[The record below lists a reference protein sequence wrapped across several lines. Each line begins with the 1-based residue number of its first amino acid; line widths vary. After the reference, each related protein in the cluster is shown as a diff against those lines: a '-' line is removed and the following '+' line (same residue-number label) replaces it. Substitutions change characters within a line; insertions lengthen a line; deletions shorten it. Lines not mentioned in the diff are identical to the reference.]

1 MRMKRN
7 LFLLSCLCGL
17 TAGQSAEVHVSPIG
31 KDTNDGTEA
40 SPYQTLSKAQTAARE
55 LISAGLQE
63 DLQVVLHG
71 GRYQLSSELQFTAD
85 DTDSSHRVT
94 WMARDGANAVISGG
108 KAITGWQL
116 QPDGIWTV
124 QIPEVQ
130 SGDWYFRQLFVDGK
144 RAIRARYPNED
155 GTNNWALQCESTYSG
170 GSSSKSITSYGAKV
184 LDDDAMV
191 DAAATW
197 QGFEDI
203 EMVVLRVWSASRK
216 FLTDFDADT
225 RSFEFE
231 GPHSQVVHYQLTKN
245 PKYCYFENSKSFLD
259 SPGEFYLER
268 SSGICYYIPRPGE
281 NLSQLEVIAPVV
293 SVGMDS
299 PARLVRVSGPLE
311 NLHFYNLTFAHCD
324 FDIPRITNDPKGFS
338 GWSEGQGC
346 YDMGGAGPNYV
357 RPLPGAI
364 HLDSVKN
371 SSFVKCRVLHMEPSG
386 IMLDN
391 SGGNSSTGSTGNL
404 FKACE
409 IADIG
414 GNGIS
419 VDHWD
424 STSTNNIIDNCSIH
438 HIAGRFHS
446 GHPVVSSK
454 SGSQTISQN
463 EIYHLAYGGPS
474 IGWWG
479 GGNSYTISYN
489 HIHDYNN
496 MVHDTGAIYTL
507 GNLSGTL
514 IEHNHLHDGNRSV
527 NQSGAR
533 IIFFDELSEN
543 AHIDGNIGYDSNNE
557 FAFNNH
563 KNTETVDGVTY
574 KDGWTRMTWEG
585 GVRTS
590 TDWPCDPDYG
600 NNLTVKGLESEPT
613 AEMLETPAYRLAGLQ
628 PQWRYLL
635 ETEVEATELIN
646 WQPLTSDGFE
656 NGLGSWQSAGADA
669 VLHTDAAV
677 AYQGEN
683 CVKLSNSGSSSQLTL
698 SSPLDVSERES
709 VKLAFWYLAESYADG
724 ESFSLS
730 FFDGAEWVSVASF
743 EPNVDFINHQFHYG
757 DVVVP
762 AHRFSPAGL
771 PANAQFRFE
780 NHGSASSM
788 VYLDELVVSIPN
800 KAPLAHDDSY
810 KTPANGS
817 LLSVVAPGVLANDSD
832 AEGDALS
839 VVLVADVSVGDLQL
853 NADGSFS
860 YSAPEGFSGLVSFAY
875 QAVDSLG
882 ASTPAVVTIEVFTE
896 ATIELMVDP
905 EITSF
910 DYRSN
915 TGDAPDWRSQK
926 ADRITYDIN
935 DKAGAVGDLQDFN
948 LQAKSTAEIASELA
962 IEQNQAVITGIEL
975 KPLSW
980 TFGFVG
986 WTDGSSKFGDS
997 DGEIEI
1003 SYGIDITTSRGVY
1016 RKVVVSSLLP
1026 TTESA
1031 SFPLELAASETWVT
1045 GEGFLGDITQANVL
1059 LNSVQDIAFVGISEI
1074 IKTPTNPATSYHTL
1088 IGQSIDLSVMLVE
1101 MTVEDDAYKM
1111 FSNQQMAVSAPG
1123 VMENDLD
1130 VSYVELVSDVSNGQL
1145 VFNADGSFSYQ
1156 PAGGFVGQDSF
1167 VYRGY
1172 DAGGQAM
1179 EASVIITVL
1188 AETQLELIVD
1198 PNIADGNYV
1207 QNATEAPDWRKD
1219 INDAR
1224 QQVAFNIVAGTGED
1238 GDEFDF
1244 QLMTK
1249 TGSQLAAELGM
1260 PAEEIAIA
1268 NVNLDVNQWDLNL
1281 NNWTADGKFG
1291 DGTNTGSY
1299 QVTYSLSIAT
1309 INGSYRYECTD
1320 TLLPE
1325 STLAGHLQNLTVS
1338 GSWLDSAGYLG
1349 DIADAHVALSDV
1361 ESIVFNGHML
1371 INEVGSNDS
1380 RSFYLVRYLSIPVSL
1395 EALDLSAIDS
1405 DGDGVSDEDEIIAGT
1420 DPHDPNS
1427 VFKLSFSSVVNSD
1440 SLSLSWPSAE
1450 GRTYQLMKSN
1460 DLIHWE
1466 PTGEVISAT
1475 PPSNEIQL
1483 DELAGEEKLFLRIE
1497 VTKH

>member
-1 MRMKRN
+1 M
-7 LFLLSCLCGL
+7 
-17 TAGQSAEVHVSPIG
+17 TAGQSAEVHVSPSG
-31 KDTNDGTEA
+31 KDTNDGSEA
-40 SPYQTLSKAQTAARE
+40 SPYQTLGKAQTAARE

-63 DLQVVLHG
+63 DLQVILHD
-71 GRYQLSSELQFTAD
+71 GRYELSSELTFTSAD
-85 DTDSSHRVT
+85 ADSSYWVT
-94 WMARDGANAVISGG
+94 WMARDGENAMISGG
-108 KAITGWQL
+108 KEISGWQL
-116 QPDGIWTV
+116 QPDGSWAT

-130 SGDWYFRQLFVDGK
+130 SGDWYFRQLFVNGK
-144 RAIRARYPNED
+144 RAMRARYPNDD
-155 GTNNWALQCESTYSG
+155 GSNQWTLDCETYFPDKSTY
-170 GSSSKSITSYGAKV
+170 TCNLLA
-184 LDDDAMV
+184 
-191 DAAATW
+191 
-197 QGFEDI
+197 ED
-203 EMVVLRVWSASRK
+203 EMVARANEWENKDEVELVILRVWSSHRK
-216 FLTDFDADT
+216 YFEGFDEAT
-225 RSFEFE
+225 RTFTLE
-231 GPHSQVVHYQLTKN
+231 GPHSQEFGHYLVNKN
-245 PKYCYFENSKSFLD
+245 PKVVYFENSKDFLD
-259 SPGEFYLER
+259 APGEFYLDR
-268 SSGICYYIPRPGE
+268 SSGWCYYMPRIGE
-281 NLSQLEVIAPVV
+281 AIDSLEVIAPVMQNRMVYFNGV
-293 SVGMDS
+293 S
-299 PARLVRVSGPLE
+299 
-311 NLHFYNLTFAHCD
+311 NLHFYNVSFAHCD
-324 FDIPRITNDPKGFS
+324 FLLPRGSATGSSYS
-338 GWSEGQGC
+338 GWCEVQGNLDFGGGGGSYWKSISGAVEGRT
-346 YDMGGAGPNYV
+346 M
-357 RPLPGAI
+357 
-364 HLDSVKN
+364 KN
-371 SSFVKCRVLHMEPSG
+371 SSFVKCRFLHTEATALQFG
-386 IMLDN
+386 
-391 SGGNSSTGSTGNL
+391 SS
-404 FKACE
+404 
-409 IADIG
+409 
-414 GNGIS
+414 
-419 VDHWD
+419 
-424 STSTNNIIDNCSIH
+424 STNNKVLGCEFADLGGSGIEIKFQNYSSNDYTIQNNSFHAI
-438 HIAGRFHS
+438 GRVYPSSHPIFNPHS
-446 GHPVVSSK
+446 DAMDFSY
-454 SGSQTISQN
+454 N
-463 EIYHLAYGGPS
+463 ECYDLAYGGPS
-474 IGWWG
+474 VGWWG
-479 GGNSYTISYN
+479 GGQAHTVTYNHIYNYNNIVQDTGGIYTLGDMQGTLIAHN
-489 HIHDYNN
+489 HIHD
-496 MVHDTGAIYTL
+496 
-507 GNLSGTL
+507 GNKAL
-514 IEHNHLHDGNRSV
+514 NQGNS
-527 NQSGAR
+527 R
-533 IIFFDELSEN
+533 IMFFDEYSAN
-543 AHIDGNIGYDSNNE
+543 AHIDGNIGYDASNT
-557 FAFNNH
+557 FAFNN
-563 KNTETVDGVTY
+563 NQGVDAKT
-574 KDGWTRMTWEG
+574 GWTKLSYEG
-585 GVRTS
+585 GVIN
-590 TDWPCDPDYG
+590 PDDLTEQDFG
-600 NNLTVKGLESEPT
+600 NNLLEKGYETEPT

-635 ETEVEATELIN
+635 ETEVESTELIN

-709 VKLAFWYLAESYADG
+709 VKLAFWYLAESYVDG

-817 LLSVVAPGVLANDSD
+817 LLSVAAPGVLANDSD

-1059 LNSVQDIAFVGISEI
+1059 LNSVQDITFVGISEI
-1074 IKTPTNPATSYHTL
+1074 IKTPTNSATSYHTL

-1172 DAGGQAM
+1172 DADGQAM
-1179 EASVIITVL
+1179 EASVTITVL

-1249 TGSQLAAELGM
+1249 TGSQLADELGM

-1309 INGSYRYECTD
+1309 INGTYRYECTD

-1338 GSWLDSAGYLG
+1338 GNWLDSAGYLG

-1460 DLIHWE
+1460 DLLHWE